1 MHEFPIT
8 EHIVDMASKECEK
21 AGGNR
26 VRSIKLVCGDY
37 CGYVPESI
45 RMYFDVI
52 GQGTP
57 CENAEIIIERVEPK
71 LKCPACGKIFARELL
86 SFACPKCGTDGEP
99 TDIGKEFY
107 IDSIEVE

>member
-8 EHIVDMASKECEK
+8 EHIVKLASEECEK
-21 AGGNR
+21 AGAVR
-26 VRSIKLVCGDY
+26 VKAVNLVCGDY

-45 RMYFDVI
+45 HMYFDVI
-52 GQGTP
+52 SKDTVCDGADINITR
-57 CENAEIIIERVEPK
+57 IEPK
-71 LKCPACGKIFARELL
+71 LKCPACGEIFKRPML